1 MTFDD
6 VFLVGIKYR
15 IKSFELT
22 LGNEYKYQVSNK
34 LILSMSIIE
43 DYRSYIFP
51 YFEIVFGLPTEDYR
65 LLQKYSQNVKA
76 TLNLQKSKFKDAV
89 TSNVDTA
96 QAYKN
101 CITNT
106 FYVYFDDTT
115 PDLSETEQK
124 IVEKSENDYGAVSTV
139 KALLY
144 PYDYYTKY
152 NLVVNASLK
161 NVTVADVVTFCL
173 NKCGITKVLMSPP
186 TNCKRYSQF
195 IVTPLKF
202 KDQIKR
208 ICNSYG
214 MHKEG
219 TLIFFGLDRMY
230 IINKDTKCTA
240 YETNEFTTTYVI
252 ANGKLMASSQT
263 GGCYEHS
270 YSKCNLVNAMDI
282 NIVNKREL
290 ELKKIGNNIVS
301 VNDSGGVIKSG
312 GTTSNVTNVVVQSEG
327 DNTLDAVV
335 VKSAEYIITASF
347 SNIDINMLT
356 PNKQFIL
363 TIDGSSTK
371 STYNGKYNLDRVVHH
386 FTKDGDVFTVNSAAE
401 FSQ

>member
-1 MTFDD
+1 
-6 VFLVGIKYR
+6 
-15 IKSFELT
+15 
-22 LGNEYKYQVSNK
+22 
-34 LILSMSIIE
+34 
-43 DYRSYIFP
+43 
-51 YFEIVFGLPTEDYR
+51 
-65 LLQKYSQNVKA
+65 
-76 TLNLQKSKFKDAV
+76 
-89 TSNVDTA
+89 
-96 QAYKN
+96 
-101 CITNT
+101 
-106 FYVYFDDTT
+106 
-115 PDLSETEQK
+115 
-124 IVEKSENDYGAVSTV
+124 
-139 KALLY
+139 
-144 PYDYYTKY
+144 
-152 NLVVNASLK
+152 
-161 NVTVADVVTFCL
+161 
-173 NKCGITKVLMSPP
+173 
-186 TNCKRYSQF
+186 
-195 IVTPLKF
+195 
-202 KDQIKR
+202 
-208 ICNSYG
+208 
-214 MHKEG
+214 
-219 TLIFFGLDRMY
+219 MY

-270 YSKCNLVNAMDI
+270 YSKYNLVNAMDI